1 MAFSVA
7 VCGGFAEGG
16 PPLDPVST
24 SGSSAM
30 KESCLDELIRDS
42 LSRPVISIRR
52 VFSFLFFFT
61 AVRTVKRM
69 MLHVGPHV
77 GGECEMW
84 KRSAK
89 SNG

>member
-52 VFSFLFFFT
+52 VFSFLFFFHSSAHCQENDVT
-61 AVRTVKRM
+61 CGTTCR
-69 MLHVGPHV
+69 
-77 GGECEMW
+77 GGV
-84 KRSAK
+84 
-89 SNG
+89 